1 MNTVCPDLYNSSF
14 PFSCE
19 RKSVTYFQKSFFTMT
34 NFNFEYKSFESGQQN
49 ERVCTC
55 SCIER
60 GENQTNS
67 KTTDEYEYENMANS
81 PYDYAPDPR
90 ANGDDAYIDY
100 GKYGGSIGDGDLAD
114 PYEYEYEKADEQ
126 KEKPNRDL
134 QATKAPGSILQGQK
148 FMPLQG
154 NCEKTCL
161 KLNLL
166 HDGGFS
172 SPCDEET
179 AYNEF
184 PYCDGD
190 PAADDRFH
198 MRQCIMTCRQPPGEE
213 GCPQMHK
220 RGNDLRGCEAAKA
233 FRIGL
238 PYEFVTR
245 DGESVVF
252 QSLVTPQPSSN
263 PTKSPSQ
270 SPSEEL
276 IFDKTY
282 GPTGDATGKPTSFR
296 PTGQPSAAPV
306 PSIPSYEPTS
316 GPTGT
321 TVPTI
326 QTITRSPNEDQV
338 GIILAVVF
346 GLIFMLIICL
356 FFAIAVVR
364 ARRRRQEDENQIQE
378 DGSGNAA
385 RGSPQESPVASQAS
399 SQTSSQFSAQ
409 LVEEI
414 IEEVNST
421 VSNSSGSYNSLD

>member
-1 MNTVCPDLYNSSF
+1 
-14 PFSCE
+14 
-19 RKSVTYFQKSFFTMT
+19 MT
-34 NFNFEYKSFESGQQN
+34 NFNFQYTSFETGQQN
-49 ERVCTC
+49 QRVCTC
-55 SCIER
+55 TCIEQ
-60 GENQTNS
+60 GENQTYPKS
-67 KTTDEYEYENMANS
+67 TGEYEYENMANS
-81 PYDYAPDPR
+81 AYDYDPDPR
-90 ANGDDAYIDY
+90 SDGDDAYVDY
-100 GKYGGSIGDGDLAD
+100 GKYSDSIGDGDLAD
-114 PYEYEYEKADEQ
+114 PYEYEYEEAEEDKQA
-126 KEKPNRDL
+126 PNRDL
-134 QATKAPGSILQGQK
+134 QATGQR

-190 PAADDRFH
+190 PANDDRFH
-198 MRQCIMTCRQPPGEE
+198 MRQCIMTCRQPPGKE

-220 RGNDLRGCEAAKA
+220 RGNDLRGCEAGKA

-238 PYEFVTR
+238 SYEFVTR

-252 QSLVTPQPSSN
+252 QSLVTPKPSSN

-276 IFDKTY
+276 IFDDSY
-282 GPTGDATGKPTSFR
+282 GPTGN
-296 PTGQPSAAPV
+296 
-306 PSIPSYEPTS
+306 
-316 GPTGT
+316 PTGT
-321 TVPTI
+321 PTSLRTTAQPSTAPIFSVPSHKRTDPPTTIRPTVTGVPTI
-326 QTITRSPNEDQV
+326 QTITRSPNEDQI
-338 GIILAVVF
+338 GMILAVVF

-356 FFAIAVVR
+356 FFAIAAVR
-364 ARRRRQEDENQIQE
+364 ARRRRQEDENFTQE
-378 DGSGNAA
+378 EGNAA
-385 RGSPQESPVASQAS
+385 TTNPQESPVASQAS

-409 LVEEI
+409 RVEEI
-414 IEEVNST
+414 IEEVSST